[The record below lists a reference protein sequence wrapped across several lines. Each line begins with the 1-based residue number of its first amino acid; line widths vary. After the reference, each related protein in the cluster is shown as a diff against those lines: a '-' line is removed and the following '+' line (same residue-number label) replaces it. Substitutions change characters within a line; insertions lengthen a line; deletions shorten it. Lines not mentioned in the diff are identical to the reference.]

1 MMEINDYWKL
11 VEQARKS
18 VDDPADIYDVA
29 ERLKEILKTMDLER
43 IKGAAN
49 AYKQLAQAAYSWQLW
64 GAAYVINGGCSDDG
78 FDYFIGWLI
87 GQGKK
92 TYEQALADPD
102 WLAKVEVEADEAYGE
117 DMLAAATQ
125 AYKELTGDYPKD
137 LKVFPLPELGPS
149 WDFDDDKEMC
159 RRYPK
164 LCEKF
169 M

>member
-1 MMEINDYWKL
+1 MEINEYWEL
-11 VEQARKS
+11 VEKARKS
-18 VDDPADIYDVA
+18 VDDPADAHAVA
-29 ERLKEILKTMDLER
+29 ESLKEIIKTMDLES

-49 AYKQLAQAAYSWQLW
+49 AYTQLTRAAYNLQLW

-92 TYEQALADPD
+92 TYEKALADPD
-102 WLAKVEVEADEAYGE
+102 WLAKVEVQADEAYCE
-117 DMLAAATQ
+117 DMLSVATQ
-125 AYKELTGDYPKD
+125 AYEELTGGYPTG
-137 LKVFPLPELGPS
+137 LTVFPLPELGPI
-149 WDFDDDKEMC
+149 WDFDDAKEMR

-164 LCEKF
+164 LYEKF